1 MALDSIITP
10 NNAALY
16 IFLYKPH
23 GSCFRWTLHCTGY
36 RSSRLYFQCSTHR
49 ASRVSFLPPPPF
61 ADKASLYTRLY
72 CFCCDVP
79 RCRTHTRRRRRRR
92 TRTKDCIAAAA
103 TCLGVVHVH
112 VHKIVLLRRASVSYF
127 YTLLILA
134 VLPPLSVR
142 R

>member
-1 MALDSIITP
+1 MFSLDF
-10 NNAALY
+10 ALY
-16 IFLYKPH
+16 WIQIKQAVF
-23 GSCFRWTLHCTGY
+23 SIV
-36 RSSRLYFQCSTHR
+36 QCSTHR

-79 RCRTHTRRRRRRR
+79 RCRTHTRTRRRRR

-142 R
+142 DKTANQHCLTFLH